1 MVDEWTRRWTQT
13 TAFSSGRHWHAC
25 ASVETCCG
33 DWRKTILVVI
43 SNFYFVLFFN
53 SIFFIFKFY
62 YFTLSFLNFTLTT
75 SFLFFLSYIL
85 HSHISFLS
93 LFLSVHIFF
102 VLSVFLLSFDSSPD
116 YSSSYI
122 LLNLTLD
129 SFIFSFF
136 FSVVLFNINLTYEN

>member
-75 SFLFFLSYIL
+75 SFFFFFVIHSSFSHLFSFFVFICPHIFCTFCFSLVFWFQSWLQFFLYFIEFNAWQFHLFFL
-85 HSHISFLS
+85 
-93 LFLSVHIFF
+93 LFCCSI
-102 VLSVFLLSFDSSPD
+102 
-116 YSSSYI
+116 
-122 LLNLTLD
+122 
-129 SFIFSFF
+129 
-136 FSVVLFNINLTYEN
+136 